1 MIPGRAGPS
10 VAGAMYLH
18 PHLATEHMRSIQ
30 RQRLADGAASRTAE
44 EAAMSTPTRPIA
56 PRRPR
61 RLWRRMPP
69 PAAQGKRQHA

>member
-1 MIPGRAGPS
+1 MIPGRTALS

-44 EAAMSTPTRPIA
+44 EAAMSLPTRLIA
-56 PRRPR
+56 PRRR
-61 RLWRRMPP
+61 RLWRRMPA